1 MEISS
6 EKEAVGKEAGDD
18 HPPGILSNVWF
29 WFWQLMCWIGYSII
43 SLIYVPWA
51 LAMHV
56 VLAVLAI
63 PFAPA
68 LCSRF
73 GRKVFIYTYVV
84 TVMMPGKYIW
94 FNALLRTKRRGK
106 VWDYEM
112 GKPRAIPPN
121 RRPLSHYQHMKAA
134 KTQGGSSF
142 LSKLPTEV
150 RMQIYRELFVGDSS
164 HLHIL
169 TRRAKVSRTSPPEIK
184 VRGYLC
190 NRSHSQERFASCGC
204 MVGAHAHHD
213 PPTSSETELSNDF
226 GNGRIAVLQTCR
238 KVYTEAIDLM
248 YSKCHP
254 FSAPQKP
261 PTSPFI

>member
-1 MEISS
+1 METSL
-6 EKEAVGKEAGDD
+6 EKEAAGIEVGDD
-18 HPPGILSNVWF
+18 HPPGILSNVCF
-29 WFWQLMCWIGYSII
+29 WFWQITCWIGYAII

-56 VLAVLAI
+56 ILAVLAI
-63 PFAPA
+63 PFAPV

-94 FNALLRTKRRGK
+94 FNALLRTKRRGR

-112 GKPRAIPPN
+112 GRPRAIPPN
-121 RRPLSHYQHMKAA
+121 RRPLSHHQHMTAA
-134 KTQGGSSF
+134 KAQEGSRF
-142 LSKLPTEV
+142 LSRLPPEI

-164 HLHIL
+164 HLHVL
-169 TRRAKVSRTSPPEIK
+169 TRRAKVSRTSPPEIQ

-190 NRSHSQERFASCGC
+190 NRSHSEERFASCGC

-213 PPTSSETELSNDF
+213 PPISSETELPTLI
-226 GNGRIAVLQTCR
+226 GNGRIAILQSCR
-238 KVYTEAIDLM
+238 KIYAEAIDLM
-248 YSKCHP
+248 YSKI
-254 FSAPQKP
+254 KP
-261 PTSPFI
+261 PSL